1 MEWGRGGKFGT
12 DTDGTIRTRLFRR
25 TGFKRLCTVLR
36 ALFSRDHKTVAV
48 LYLGSA
54 LFFLLLGGLLALVMR
69 WQLGFPGSPVPFWL
83 LKDIF
88 PSAVI
93 DGGVVQPQGY
103 NALFTMHAT
112 FMMFFAVVPVM
123 IGFFGHYLVP
133 LQIGARRLAW
143 PLAGPLSFALFLLSG
158 LVMIASFFVEGGAA
172 ATGWTA
178 YPPLSGREGYTGVG
192 AGQDLW
198 IIALLIYGLSLVLIC
213 GNLCVTIVNM
223 RAPGMRMTRLPLTV
237 WSVLIT
243 TILALLS
250 VPVLASGLLLLLSDR
265 LLDTSFFLPAG
276 LKMSG
281 MALEGTGGGDPLLW
295 QHLFW
300 FFGHP
305 VVYIMIL
312 PGMGVI
318 SDILPVFSRKPVF
331 GYRAM
336 ILSTCAIAFLGM
348 IVWGHH
354 MFQTGLNPLLRSGFM
369 LATMVIAVPSGV
381 KVFNWIGTL
390 WGGRL
395 RFGTPMLFAL
405 GFVLMFVVGGLSGVF
420 MASTPVDMYIH
431 DSYFIVGHIHYV
443 LFGGSLFA
451 IFAGI
456 YYWYPKITGRMAD
469 ERLGKIHFWLTLITF
484 NGVFFP
490 MHILGMGGH
499 MRRIFDPTV
508 YDYLAELQPVNVF
521 ITVSAIGLGGA
532 QLLLLY
538 NLVRSRKKGELA
550 GGNPWRS
557 NTLEW
562 SIPSPAPAENFAV
575 LPTVSRG
582 PYEYSSPEG
591 IAGEDYLPQHR

>member
-1 MEWGRGGKFGT
+1 MLHTF
-12 DTDGTIRTRLFRR
+12 
-25 TGFKRLCTVLR
+25 
-36 ALFSRDHKTVAV
+36 FSRDHKTVGL
-48 LYLGSA
+48 LYLGAA
-54 LFFLLLGGLLALVMR
+54 LGFLLLGGLLALVMR
-69 WQLGFPGSPVPFWL
+69 WQLGFPGTPVPFWL
-83 LKDIF
+83 LKDIL
-88 PSAVI
+88 PGAIVENSTVT
-93 DGGVVQPQGY
+93 PQGY
-103 NALFTMHAT
+103 NSLFTMHAT
-112 FMMFFAVVPVM
+112 FMMFFAVVPAM

-133 LQIGARRLAW
+133 LHIGARRLAW
-143 PLAGPLSFALFLLSG
+143 PTLGPLSFWLFAVSG

-172 ATGWTA
+172 STGWTA

-192 AGQDLW
+192 LGQDLW
-198 IIALLIYGLSLVLIC
+198 IVSLLVYGISLVIIGVNLI
-213 GNLCVTIVNM
+213 VTIVNM
-223 RAPGMRMTRLPLTV
+223 RAPGMAMTRLPLTV

-243 TILALLS
+243 AILAVLS

-265 LLDTSFFLPAG
+265 LLETSFFLPTG

-281 MALEGTGGGDPLLW
+281 MAVEGVGGGEPLLW

-312 PGMGVI
+312 PGMGVV
-318 SDILPVFSRKPVF
+318 SDILPVFSRKPIF

-336 ILSTCAIAFLGM
+336 ILSTCAIALFGM

-354 MFQTGLNPLLRSGFM
+354 MFQTGLNPLLRTGFM

-395 RFGTPMLFAL
+395 RFTTPMLFAL
-405 GFVLMFVVGGLSGVF
+405 GFVMMFVVGGLSGVF

-456 YYWYPKITGRMAD
+456 YYWYPKITGRMAN
-469 ERLGKIHFWLTLITF
+469 ERLGKIHFWLTLATF

-490 MHILGMGGH
+490 MHILGVGGH
-499 MRRIFDPTV
+499 MRRIYDPTV
-508 YDYLAELQPVNVF
+508 YDFLTHLQPVNVF
-521 ITVSAIGLGGA
+521 ITVSAMVLGGA

-538 NLVRSRKKGELA
+538 NLIRSKKNGEPA
-550 GGNPWRS
+550 GENPWRA

-562 SIPSPAPAENFAV
+562 SVPSPPPADNFAE
-575 LPTVSRG
+575 LPIVHRG
-582 PYEYSSPEG
+582 PYEYSKPEWSE
-591 IAGEDYLPQHR
+591 GEDYLAQNQYQVGSSK